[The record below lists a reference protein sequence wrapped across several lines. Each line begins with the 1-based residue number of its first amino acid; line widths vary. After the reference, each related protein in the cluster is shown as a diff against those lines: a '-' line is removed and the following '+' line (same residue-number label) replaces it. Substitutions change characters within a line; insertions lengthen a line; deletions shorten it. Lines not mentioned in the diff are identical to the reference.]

1 MPAFFWLNMM
11 KLIVTLVLA
20 CFTGSTFAAE
30 PLFDFPKLAD
40 GRDIVTADLHT
51 HSIFSDGLVW
61 PLVRVE
67 EAVREGID
75 VLAATEHLEYQR
87 HEGFVNSSDKNA
99 SHSIAVQS
107 AEQANFHDIILVNGA
122 EITRN
127 FPPGHVNAVFIDDAN
142 KLLYPLSRQNLDPA
156 ERAKNQE
163 NAMRALAAA
172 KDQDAFI
179 FWNHPNWI
187 PHTPNGIAKPTPMHE
202 QLIADGKL
210 HGIEVANGTLGE
222 SYSEEAFQIALD
234 FGLTVLATSDIHGL
248 TAWTHDVGSGGH
260 RPMTLVLARRTKDS
274 VREALFDGNTVAW
287 NREDLIGIEENVQ
300 SVLQACLN
308 IEAQEYLPKSA
319 VFSAIIR
326 NRCPLPFTLLNI
338 SEFTFQNGSD
348 LVRVLA
354 HDRFPIEIKTGE
366 RLSEFLLTFRVLN
379 TQVKP
384 RENATMIFSL
394 SGE

>member
-1 MPAFFWLNMM
+1 M
-11 KLIVTLVLA
+11 
-20 CFTGSTFAAE
+20 
-30 PLFDFPKLAD
+30 
-40 GRDIVTADLHT
+40 
-51 HSIFSDGLVW
+51 
-61 PLVRVE
+61 
-67 EAVREGID
+67 
-75 VLAATEHLEYQR
+75 
-87 HEGFVNSSDKNA
+87 
-99 SHSIAVQS
+99 
-107 AEQANFHDIILVNGA
+107 
-122 EITRN
+122 
-127 FPPGHVNAVFIDDAN
+127 
-142 KLLYPLSRQNLDPA
+142 
-156 ERAKNQE
+156 
-163 NAMRALAAA
+163 
-172 KDQDAFI
+172 
-179 FWNHPNWI
+179 
-187 PHTPNGIAKPTPMHE
+187 
-202 QLIADGKL
+202 
-210 HGIEVANGTLGE
+210 
-222 SYSEEAFQIALD
+222 
-234 FGLTVLATSDIHGL
+234 
-248 TAWTHDVGSGGH
+248 
-260 RPMTLVLARRTKDS
+260 
-274 VREALFDGNTVAW
+274 AW